1 MTVNTSGTMLNSG
14 HDQQLANTYVAA
26 VAVVNDCRGTGVTND
41 GRRLDRVL
49 SCLFIVYIELFSNDI
64 RYIAFLLSR
73 YL

>member
-41 GRRLDRVL
+41 G
-49 SCLFIVYIELFSNDI
+49 
-64 RYIAFLLSR
+64 
-73 YL
+73 